1 MNSRARHL
9 FLIGWLF
16 AASLSAPGP
25 LSGAAD
31 DRIAVLV
38 SSNEAP
44 FTETLAGFS
53 DYLAKQG
60 YAAGY
65 EVFRLDGDAAKA
77 GPAIQKIREGGVRLV
92 FTVGSSATE
101 AAVKGITDI
110 PIVACLVLRTD
121 MLRKAAN
128 ATGVGL
134 EFPLETQLEWM
145 RRFLPRASS
154 IGIIYNAGENQ
165 QKVDAAAG
173 LVKKAGLRLETER
186 VRSAQEVPA
195 ALNNLSKRVDVLW
208 GIPDSIMLSPAIAKN
223 VLLFSFRNSI
233 PFVGPSAAWVKA
245 GALYSLD
252 WGYADLGGQCG
263 EMAGQILRSASPA
276 SIPAALPRTVK
287 YSLNLVTARQM
298 KLTLPEPVVR
308 GARQTY

>member
-1 MNSRARHL
+1 MNSRAKQII
-9 FLIGWLF
+9 LISWF
-16 AASLSAPGP
+16 ITAVIIAPGAI
-25 LSGAAD
+25 SGAAD

-44 FTETLAGFS
+44 FTETLDGFR

-65 EVFRLDGDAAKA
+65 EVFRLDGDAGMA
-77 GPAIQKIREGGVRLV
+77 GPAIQKIRLGGVRLI
-92 FTVGSSATE
+92 FTVGSTATE

-121 MLRKAAN
+121 TLRKARN

-145 RRFLPRASS
+145 QRLLPRAAS

-165 QKVDAAAG
+165 QKVAAAAE

-186 VRSAQEVPA
+186 VRTPQDVPA

-252 WGYADLGGQCG
+252 WDYADLGGQCG
-263 EMAGQILRSASPA
+263 EMANQILRGASPA
-276 SIPAALPRTVK
+276 SIPATMPRTVK
-287 YSLNLVTARQM
+287 YTLNLVTARQM
-298 KLTLPEPVVR
+298 KLELPEPVVR

>member
-1 MNSRARHL
+1 MTTSAKQL
-9 FLIGWLF
+9 FIASWLL
-16 AASLSAPGP
+16 AAALVAPGAI
-25 LSGAAD
+25 SGSAD

-44 FTETLAGFS
+44 FTETVAGFS

-60 YAAGY
+60 HAAGY
-65 EVFRLDGDAAKA
+65 EVFRLDGDAGKA
-77 GPAIQKIREGGVRLV
+77 GPAIQKIREGGARLV
-92 FTVGSSATE
+92 FTVGSTATE

-121 MLRKAAN
+121 VLRKAPN

-145 RRFLPRASS
+145 QRVLPRAAS
-154 IGIIYNAGENQ
+154 IGIVYNAGENQ

-173 LVKKAGLRLETER
+173 LAKKAGLRLETER
-186 VRSAQEVPA
+186 VRSPQEVPA

-208 GIPDSIMLSPAIAKN
+208 GMPDSILLSPAIAKN

-252 WGYADLGGQCG
+252 WDYADLGGQCG
-263 EMAGQILRSASPA
+263 EMASQILRGASPA
-276 SIPAALPRTVK
+276 SIPAAMPRTVK
-287 YSLNLVTARQM
+287 YTLNLVTARQM
-298 KLTLPEPVVR
+298 KLELPEPVVR